1 MSHSPPFLRCTRL
14 RCARSILGDARGI
27 RWGLLGILAIL
38 VAGLLATPVEASE
51 ADRIAEAMALA
62 PGRKVADVG
71 AGDGQWTVHL
81 ARRVGEEGHVWATE
95 VDADDLEELRQRV
108 EREGLTHVTPVLGD
122 AWNNGLPDDCCDAI
136 LLRLVYHHFT
146 FPARMRSE
154 LHRAL
159 KPQGLL
165 VVVEITPQEQWR
177 KLPDVPDR
185 GGYPHGIT
193 VEDLLAELTSDG
205 FRVVERYDDWY
216 GDEDRYC
223 VVFQEGGAPPAA
235 R

>member
-1 MSHSPPFLRCTRL
+1 MSHDSPFFRWTRRTL
-14 RCARSILGDARGI
+14 STVRAYPP
-27 RWGLLGILAIL
+27 GLVGLLAIL
-38 VAGLLATPVEASE
+38 LAGCWLAPVEASE

-81 ARRVGEEGHVWATE
+81 ARGVGEEGHVWATE
-95 VDADDLEELRQRV
+95 VDAEDLEDLRQRV
-108 EREGLTHVTPVLGD
+108 EREGLTNVTPVLGD

-177 KLPDVPDR
+177 ELTDVPDR
-185 GGYPHGIT
+185 GGYPHGIAT
-193 VEDLLAELTSDG
+193 EDLVAELISDG
-205 FRVVERYDDWY
+205 FRVVERHDDWN